1 MMQKLKLIIK
11 LIHISQPS
19 TNSTSAI
26 FQVNCET
33 DFVAR
38 NDLFIDLVTMV
49 THAALGH
56 RKAVVEQN
64 QKLNMFGNTSV
75 HLREVLLTHDLRDL
89 KTKNGTLEEL
99 VAKTIGKLGENIKLG
114 RAITMTTESDNVF
127 GKYVHGPFVKNI
139 DNCSV
144 GKFGAIVAVKPLR
157 TDVNNEHI
165 SALSSKLAQHIV
177 GMNPKVISESTTGKS
192 NESLDESDV
201 LVDQEYLLD
210 GSVTVG
216 ELLKRESIE
225 VVDFVRYE
233 CGVI

>member
-1 MMQKLKLIIK
+1 
-11 LIHISQPS
+11 
-19 TNSTSAI
+19 
-26 FQVNCET
+26 
-33 DFVAR
+33 
-38 NDLFIDLVTMV
+38 MV

-216 ELLKRESIE
+216 ELLKREGIE